1 MTAREIFALGYGMIP
16 MTAEDV
22 EDYEDATVLG
32 WLNVLLAEALDTEN
46 SIRAFEGR
54 PELAAAP
61 VLEGMD
67 EEVPYADSICR
78 RAFPYGLAAWL
89 WTDEDEE
96 YRVQDY
102 RGRYVSGLAECG
114 KAVQGSVVDVYA

>member
-22 EDYEDATVLG
+22 EDYDDTTVLG
-32 WLNVLLAEALDTEN
+32 WLNVLLQEALPVEN

-61 VLEGMD
+61 MMTGM
-67 EEVPYADSICR
+67 EEAVPYADNICR
-78 RAFPYGLAAWL
+78 AALPYGLAAWL

-102 RGRYVSGLAECG
+102 RGRYVSGLADCA
-114 KAVQGSVVDVYA
+114 KALPESVVDVYA

>member
-1 MTAREIFALGYGMIP
+1 MTGREIFALGYGMIP

-22 EDYEDATVLG
+22 EDYDDVTVTG

-54 PELAAAP
+54 EPLAQAP
-61 VLEGMD
+61 VLAGPD
-67 EEVPYADSICR
+67 DPVPYADSICR
-78 RAFPYGLAAWL
+78 RALPYGLAAWL

-102 RGRYVSGLAECG
+102 RGRYVSGLSECA
-114 KAVQGSVVDVYA
+114 KAVSESVVDVYA